1 MGPAICP
8 RDSSH
13 ITVPTGC
20 KIQLLDAKILEKT
33 PTRGNQLQS
42 PRLSST
48 SVFQSNGV
56 AREEITMAHVD
67 YVLFEAALGYALFN
81 VVHQADA
88 VGAKLKEVQTA
99 VNELPKFSKMVNL
112 VNFTPFSG
120 HVEALENVNLISEGI
135 VSDQLK
141 SVLELNL
148 PQTSGKKSKITLG
161 VAEKNLGSAIKAQFP
176 GLSIETIETSV
187 VVAELIRGIR
197 LHAEKLLKGLQ
208 TGDLSKASLGLAH
221 AYSRA
226 KVKFNVT
233 RNDNHIIQAI
243 ATVDFQDKGVNGFFM
258 RLREWYGSHFPEL
271 QRFASDNYTYAQLVG
286 VIGNKKTLTDEKLH
300 DIAAILSEDG
310 EKAQAIIDAAKVS
323 MGYDLASSDF
333 EIIDQL
339 SRLVIKQADNRRNTS
354 TYLDEKLDQVAPNL
368 KALLGSSVAA
378 RLISHAGSL
387 TSLAKLPS
395 STLQIL
401 GAEKA
406 LFRAL
411 KTKGNTPKFG
421 LLFHAGAIA
430 KASKQNKGR
439 MSRCVANKAS
449 MASRI
454 DVFSAEPSTR
464 FGDAFKKQV
473 DERLEFYATGKRPTK
488 NSDVIKS
495 VMESLG
501 DAGETFD
508 EDMVDAPDA
517 AASKKEK
524 KDKKKDKK
532 DKKEKK
538 EKKRKHE
545 EDEDVPMTN
554 AADGEKKK
562 KKKSKGSK
570 DE

>member
-1 MGPAICP
+1 M
-8 RDSSH
+8 S
-13 ITVPTGC
+13 
-20 KIQLLDAKILEKT
+20 
-33 PTRGNQLQS
+33 
-42 PRLSST
+42 
-48 SVFQSNGV
+48 
-56 AREEITMAHVD
+56 HVD

-120 HVEALENVNLISEGI
+120 HIEALENVNLISEGI

-161 VAEKNLGSAIKAQFP
+161 VAERNLGSAVKAQFP

-271 QRFASDNYTYAQLVG
+271 QRFASDNYTYAQLVS
-286 VIGNKKTLTDEKLH
+286 VIGNKKNLSDEKLH
-300 DIAAILSEDG
+300 DIAAILGEDG

-323 MGYDLASSDF
+323 MGYDLASTDF
-333 EIIDQL
+333 EIIGQL
-339 SRLVIKQADNRRNTS
+339 ALLVIKQADNRRSTS

-464 FGDAFKKQV
+464 FGDAFKQQV

-508 EDMVDAPDA
+508 EDMIDAPDA
-517 AASKKEK
+517 TASKKEK
-524 KDKKKDKK
+524 KDKK
-532 DKKEKK
+532 
-538 EKKRKHE
+538 RKHD

-562 KKKSKGSK
+562 KKKKSKSA